1 MTDLFDQV
9 VLCSECGKRMSKI
22 VLIKNGFKIRALR
35 CDKCQ
40 KIIHHPA
47 DIEEY
52 KRYIQLRQKPFAVKL
67 RMVGNSYTV
76 SIPREIVDFHRE
88 QEQVHREQEQVH
100 QQVHQRFAKIQN
112 EMIKMFL
119 EDVGRISL
127 CFPGSEGEL
136 EQKQEDRENKKELK
150 NKARIK
156 IEEEEE

>member
-1 MTDLFDQV
+1 MADLFDQT
-9 VLCSECGKRMSKI
+9 VLCSECGKKMSKI

-35 CDKCQ
+35 CEKCQ
-40 KIIHHPA
+40 KIIHHPG

-52 KRYIQLRQKPFAVKL
+52 KRFVQLRQKPFAVKL

-100 QQVHQRFAKIQN
+100 QHIQQRFVKMQN

-127 CFPGSEGEL
+127 CFPGSEEQNEHEQSKEREL
-136 EQKQEDRENKKELK
+136 
-150 NKARIK
+150 ARKIK
-156 IEEEEE
+156 IKSEEEYEEN

>member
-1 MTDLFDQV
+1 MQDLFDQTV
-9 VLCSECGKRMSKI
+9 MCSECGKKMQKI

-35 CDKCQ
+35 CEKCQ

-52 KRYIQLRQKPFAVKL
+52 KKYVQLRQKPFAVKL

-100 QQVHQRFAKIQN
+100 QRFAKIQN

-127 CFPGSEGEL
+127 CFQGNEEAN
-136 EQKQEDRENKKELK
+136 ENEEKEKEKDIIKKS
-150 NKARIK
+150 RIK
-156 IEEEEE
+156 IEEDEES